1 MTKVTKWALAAA
13 VLVLAGIVAVLPRT
27 AGTRNTAGPDLT
39 AARAAAALAPCPAAG
54 TGKVA
59 QLDGA
64 SAQCLADGGDVDL
77 SAALAG
83 HTTLVNVWATWCIP
97 CKTELPVLAQYAQQ
111 PGAVPVLLVQAASSQ
126 ADGLA
131 LLEDLGV
138 HLPSVFDGEGTTG
151 PVREK
156 LKVAALPASYLVTPD
171 GQVHLIR
178 NPPTFG
184 DPDAVRQAVES
195 GS

>member
-1 MTKVTKWALAAA
+1 MTKVTKWALAAG
-13 VLVLAGIVAVLPRT
+13 VLVLAVIVAVLPRT

-39 AARAAAALAPCPAAG
+39 AARAAAALAPCPTTG
-54 TGKVA
+54 SGKVA
-59 QLDGA
+59 QLDGV
-64 SAQCLADGGDVDL
+64 SAQCLADGGNVDL
-77 SAALAG
+77 SAVLAG
-83 HTTLVNVWATWCIP
+83 HTTLVNVWATWCVP
-97 CKTELPVLAQYAQQ
+97 CKTELPVLAQYARQ

-131 LLEDLGV
+131 LLKDLGV
-138 HLPSVFDGEGTTG
+138 HLPSVFDGEGNTG

-156 LKVAALPASYLVTPD
+156 LKVAALPSSYLVTPD